1 MRVRLG
7 YPDRIVEVA
16 DGRVYLFNGRLLSAP
31 IEEVLNQYTKGEGLL
46 HPELRDVVPDV
57 VRLLLRGGD
66 LGSIA
71 PFPASN
77 VQTASG

>member
-7 YPDRIVEVA
+7 YPDRIVEVT

-31 IEEVLNQYTKGEGLL
+31 IEEVLNHYTKGEGLL
-46 HPELRDVVPDV
+46 HPELREVVPDV
-57 VRLLLRGGD
+57 VRLLLRSGD
-66 LGSIA
+66 LGGAALSL
-71 PFPASN
+71 ASN